1 MPKHNGLTPKQQRFV
16 EEYLFDL
23 NATQAATRAGYSAR
37 TAEWQGPQLLGKP
50 HVAAAVAAGKASRS
64 ERTKIDADWVLR
76 TLAEE
81 KTADLSELFDD
92 QGQVR
97 PVKDWPMVFRRGVVV
112 GIESFEEY
120 AGRGAEREAIGMVRK
135 IKLADRT
142 RHLELIGRHVDVQ
155 AFRDAHA
162 LTGPNG
168 APLAVTV
175 DLSGAT
181 TEQLRALAGLK
192 LSDAGG

>member
-1 MPKHNGLTPKQQRFV
+1 MPKCNGLTPKQQRFV
-16 EEYLFDL
+16 EEYLVNL
-23 NATQAATRAGYSAR
+23 NATKAAIFAGYSISTAPQQGAR
-37 TAEWQGPQLLGKP
+37 LLKN
-50 HVAAAVAAGKASRS
+50 VNVLQAIAAGKSERS

-81 KTADLSELFDD
+81 KQADLSDLFDD

-97 PVKDWPMVFRRGVVV
+97 PVKDWPLVFRRGVVV
-112 GIESFEEY
+112 GIESFEQY
-120 AGRGAEREAIGMVRK
+120 AGSGEEREAVGVVRK
-135 IKLADRT
+135 IKMVDRT
-142 RHLELIGRHVDVQ
+142 KHLELIGRHVDVQ

-181 TEQLRALAGLK
+181 TEQLRVLAGLK
-192 LSDAGG
+192 LNDAGS

>member
-1 MPKHNGLTPKQQRFV
+1 MPKCNGLTPKQQRFKD
-16 EEYLFDL
+16 EYLVDL
-23 NATQAATRAGYSAR
+23 NATKAAIRAGYSISTAAQQGAR
-37 TAEWQGPQLLGKP
+37 LLKNVNVLKAIAEAK
-50 HVAAAVAAGKASRS
+50 AARS

-81 KTADLSELFDD
+81 KQADLSDLFDD
-92 QGQVR
+92 QGRVR
-97 PVKDWPMVFRRGVVV
+97 PVKDWPVVFRRGVVV

-120 AGRGAEREAIGMVRK
+120 AGRGDEREPVGMVRK
-135 IKLADRT
+135 IKLSDRT
-142 RHLELIGRHVDVQ
+142 RHMELIGRHVDVQ

-181 TEQLRALAGLK
+181 TEQLRVLAGLK
-192 LSDAGG
+192 LGDAGG